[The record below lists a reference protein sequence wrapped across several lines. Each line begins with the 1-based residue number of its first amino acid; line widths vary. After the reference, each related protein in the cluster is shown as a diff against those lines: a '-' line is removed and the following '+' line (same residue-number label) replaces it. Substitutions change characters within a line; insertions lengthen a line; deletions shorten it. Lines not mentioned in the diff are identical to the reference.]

1 MQTKCI
7 SFSLWGDAPK
17 YTVGAIENAR
27 LCNTYYP
34 EWLVKFIVAPNV
46 PRHVVRS
53 LQQFDNTR
61 LDLCND
67 APGSLYYFKRFEAAD
82 DPNFSATIFRD
93 TDSRP
98 SHREVEAVNEWLS
111 SKKSYHIMRDHPHH
125 DFPILGGMWG
135 AKNQQKNV
143 SIGNLMKHFINDS
156 KSLDYG
162 SDQHFLGAF
171 VYPIACLDAMI
182 HDEFFQ
188 GRKFPSPRNGLQFVG
203 QIFDEHEFTNLDH
216 CELLHSQIM
225 RNNKL
230 GPICGNVR
238 LCQKYLSQ
246 WKSKQRWLKQ
256 YKGFLH
262 GQSTAINE

>member
-17 YTVGAIENAR
+17 YTVGAIENAK

-34 EWLVKFIVAPNV
+34 EWLVKFFIAPNV
-46 PRHVVRS
+46 PSHLARS
-53 LQQFDNTR
+53 LQQFNHIIIDF
-61 LDLCND
+61 CND
-67 APGSLYYFKRFEAAD
+67 LPGPLYYFKRFEAAD

-93 TDSRP
+93 ADSRP

-143 SIGNLMKHFINDS
+143 SIATLMKTFLSNCKH
-156 KSLDYG
+156 LDYG
-162 SDQHFLGAF
+162 CDQHFLGSL
-171 VYPIACLDAMI
+171 VYPIACQDAMI

-188 GRKFPSPRNGLQFVG
+188 GRQFPSPRHGLQFVG
-203 QIFDEHEFTNLDH
+203 QIFDEHGFTNLDH
-216 CELLHSQIM
+216 CELLHDHII
-225 RNNKL
+225 RNNKY
-230 GPICGNVR
+230 GPIGRQAR
-238 LCQKYLSQ
+238 LCQKYVSQ
-246 WKSKQRWLKQ
+246 WQLKQRWLKQ

-262 GQSTAINE
+262 GQSNAIMN